1 MASLRRFPGNPILSP
16 LHSHTWEQEA
26 TFNGCPIIEG
36 NTCHIVYRAQSSAR
50 NIAGKTLELSTIG
63 HAASIDRITF
73 TERKQLI
80 VPDHDWEKFGC
91 EDPRVTKIGDEYHIF
106 YTALADWP
114 PTPAGI
120 TVALATTKN
129 FKTID
134 HKYQITP
141 FNAKAMTLFPGLI
154 NGKYCALLT
163 INPDKPPSSMCIAY
177 FDKLSDI
184 WNANYWKQWRRSV
197 GRYTIPLLRT
207 THDHVEVGAPP
218 IKTKHGW
225 LFIYCYIKSY
235 LTSHK
240 FFTIEAALLDGDDP
254 TKVIGRTQEPLL
266 YPETDYEVEGKIPNI
281 VFPSGALIVN
291 NNLGVYYG
299 GADTRICLAT
309 CPLDVLFQ
317 ELLRG
322 RASS

>member
-1 MASLRRFPGNPILSP
+1 LAEKHLS
-16 LHSHTWEQEA
+16 
-26 TFNGCPIIEG
+26 
-36 NTCHIVYRAQSSAR
+36 R
-50 NIAGKTLELSTIG
+50 
-63 HAASIDRITF
+63 DRVTF
-73 TERKQLI
+73 TKRKQLI
-80 VPDHDWEKFGC
+80 VPEHDWEKFGC
-91 EDPRVTKIGDEYHIF
+91 EDPRVTKIGDTYYIF

-114 PTPAGI
+114 PTPTGI

-129 FKTID
+129 FISID
-134 HKYQITP
+134 HKYRITP
-141 FNAKAMTLFPGLI
+141 FNAKAMALFPERI

-163 INPDKPPSSMCIAY
+163 INPDKPPSSMCVAY
-177 FDKLSDI
+177 FEKLSDMWDAI
-184 WNANYWKQWRRSV
+184 YWKRWRRSV
-197 GRYTIPLLRT
+197 STHTIPLLRT

-218 IKTKHGW
+218 IQTKYGW

-240 FFTIEAALLDGDDP
+240 FFTIEAALLDNNEP

-266 YPETDYEVEGKIPNI
+266 YPETDYEVQGKIPNI

-309 CPLDVLFQ
+309 CPLDALYRVL
-317 ELLRG
+317 LH
-322 RASS
+322 SN